1 MMDRIRRGAV
11 CLLLGLMASHDASA
25 QQFPARNIDLLAH
38 VPFFNLMD
46 DAGGAN
52 DIWGWTDPQNG
63 EEYAIVARTGGTSF
77 FNISDPTDPINLGV
91 LDSHT
96 GSSTWRDV
104 KVYQDHAFIVSDG
117 NGPHGMQVFDL
128 TQLRNQ
134 VEPQIWSET
143 AHYDGFRNAH
153 NIAINEDTGYA
164 YMAGSNQGGL
174 YVVNI
179 QDPTN
184 PGQGRGLGGP
194 YVHDTQVVIYDG
206 PDTEHAGREIAFNAS
221 VSQMNIADVTNK
233 NSPFFLSSSGYP
245 QSSYAH
251 QGWLSDD
258 HRYFYMDDELDEQT
272 FGINTRT
279 HVWDVTDLD
288 SPVYVG
294 FHEHETIN
302 TDHNL
307 YVHDGRIY
315 EANYTRGLR
324 VLEIVDPANAQLE
337 EIAYLDTHPPSN
349 AAGFDG
355 AWSVYPFFDSGT
367 IIVSDRMR
375 GLFVARLNVM
385 DVDFNDDGSVD
396 CGDIDELIAAIA
408 TGSTATAYDLNQ
420 DSAVNLEDRDA
431 WLAEAGQINLGLD
444 QAYLLGDATLDG
456 SVDGEDFIAWNDHK
470 FTATASWCSGDFSA
484 DGIVDGI
491 DFVLWNEFKFTE
503 SGAAGA
509 LGDGVSAV
517 PEPSTWWAGWMAC
530 VVLAYR
536 RQRC

>member
-1 MMDRIRRGAV
+1 
-11 CLLLGLMASHDASA
+11 
-25 QQFPARNIDLLAH
+25 
-38 VPFFNLMD
+38 
-46 DAGGAN
+46 
-52 DIWGWTDPQNG
+52 
-63 EEYAIVARTGGTSF
+63 
-77 FNISDPTDPINLGV
+77 
-91 LDSHT
+91 
-96 GSSTWRDV
+96 
-104 KVYQDHAFIVSDG
+104 
-117 NGPHGMQVFDL
+117 
-128 TQLRNQ
+128 
-134 VEPQIWSET
+134 
-143 AHYDGFRNAH
+143 
-153 NIAINEDTGYA
+153 
-164 YMAGSNQGGL
+164 
-174 YVVNI
+174 
-179 QDPTN
+179 
-184 PGQGRGLGGP
+184 
-194 YVHDTQVVIYDG
+194 
-206 PDTEHAGREIAFNAS
+206 
-221 VSQMNIADVTNK
+221 
-233 NSPFFLSSSGYP
+233 
-245 QSSYAH
+245 
-251 QGWLSDD
+251 
-258 HRYFYMDDELDEQT
+258 
-272 FGINTRT
+272 
-279 HVWDVTDLD
+279 
-288 SPVYVG
+288 
-294 FHEHETIN
+294 
-302 TDHNL
+302 
-307 YVHDGRIY
+307 
-315 EANYTRGLR
+315 
-324 VLEIVDPANAQLE
+324 LEIVDPANAQLE

-509 LGDGVSAV
+509 LGGGVSAV
-517 PEPSTWWAGWMAC
+517 PEPSTWWAGWMAFM
-530 VVLAYR
+530 VLAYR